1 MKRLFLIR
9 HAKSSWDD
17 SGLTDYE
24 RPLNKRGER
33 DAPFMAQILKKE
45 KIFPDAV
52 YSSPAVRAI
61 TTAEIFAGEIGFDFK
76 KIITENS
83 IYDSGIRELEAI
95 VQSIPASYK
104 TVFIFGHNPAFT
116 YYANHLGNK
125 LVTNIPT
132 CGIVGIEIN
141 VESWKNVER
150 GKGKTFFFEFPK
162 KYFD

>member
-45 KIFPDAV
+45 RIFPDAV

-61 TTAEIFAGEIGFDFK
+61 TTAEIFAGEIGFDLK
-76 KIITENS
+76 KIITEDS
-83 IYDSGIRELEAI
+83 IYDSGIRELESI

-141 VESWKNVER
+141 VESWENVER